1 MDAGEAAFVEF
12 ARRIEPGLR
21 VALVA
26 AHGVDR
32 GLEAANDA
40 LLHGWRHWDRVGGME
55 NPGGYLYRVGER
67 RARRRRLSPFVPRES
82 PVDGSRWV
90 EPRLSRALE
99 GLSERQRQVVV
110 LAASYEFTHRE
121 IADLLGISPSSVQ
134 THYERGMAHLRDALR
149 VDHG

>member
-1 MDAGEAAFVEF
+1 MDAVEAEFVEF

-40 LLHGWRHWDRVGGME
+40 LLHGWRRWDRVRDME

-67 RARRRRLSPFVPRES
+67 RARRRRLAPFLPRET
-82 PVDGSRWV
+82 PVDGNRWV
-90 EPRLSRALE
+90 EPRLSGALAA
-99 GLSERQRQVVV
+99 LSERQRQVVV
-110 LAASYEFTHRE
+110 LIASYEWTQRE
-121 IADLLGISPSSVQ
+121 VGDLLGITPSSVQ
-134 THYERGMAHLRDALR
+134 THYERGMARLRETLR